1 MSKPFRKPFATIAP
15 SLALAASVVCQHDVG
30 YAQNASVS
38 AALDTLTAPIAD
50 PTTPVMT
57 PVLPMGEIAGQ
68 TYADLVDLALT
79 SPVVVKATVRHQT
92 RLDPVDSPGL
102 SPDFVRLY
110 VEADTNALLV
120 GPPLGESLRFLTD
133 VRLDTNSKIPR
144 LNKAQVLLFGNA
156 VPGKPGELQLSA
168 ADTMFAW
175 SPPLETRVRAIL
187 TELISADAP
196 PRITGLREALH
207 VPGNLVGEGE
217 SQFFF
222 ATESATG
229 IARPSVPG
237 KPASI
242 SVVRR
247 PGEPARWGVSFS
259 EIVDQSAQPPRRDT
273 LAWYR
278 LACSLPAMVPNR
290 AAISSTEADRRM
302 AADDY
307 ALILRDL
314 GPCRRNRIRK

>member
-1 MSKPFRKPFATIAP
+1 MSKPFRKPIATIVTSL
-15 SLALAASVVCQHDVG
+15 SLAAIAMGQNNVAR
-30 YAQNASVS
+30 AQNASDS
-38 AALDTLTAPIAD
+38 AALDPLPAPVAA
-50 PTTPVMT
+50 PVIS
-57 PVLPMGEIAGQ
+57 PLPMRDLAGQ
-68 TYADLVDLALT
+68 TYADLVDLALI
-79 SPVVVKATVRHQT
+79 SPVVAKATVRHQT

-102 SPDFVRLY
+102 SPGFVRLY
-110 VEADTNALLV
+110 IEADTNALLV
-120 GPPLGESLRFLTD
+120 GPPLGESLRFLAD
-133 VRLDTNSKIPR
+133 VRLDTNGKPPR
-144 LNKAQVLLFGNA
+144 LNKTQVMLFGNA

-175 SPPLETRVRAIL
+175 SPALETQVRAIL
-187 TELISADAP
+187 TELISPDAP

-222 ATESATG
+222 ATDSTTG
-229 IARPSVPG
+229 SARPV
-237 KPASI
+237 SI

-247 PGEPARWGVSFS
+247 PGEPTRWGVSFS

-278 LACSLPAMVPNR
+278 LACSLPAMVPAR
-290 AAISSTEADRRM
+290 AAISPTEADQRM
-302 AADDY
+302 AAEDY

-314 GPCRRNRIRK
+314 GPCRRNRITK

>member
-1 MSKPFRKPFATIAP
+1 MSKPFRKPFATIATG
-15 SLALAASVVCQHDVG
+15 LALAAIVAGPRNDA
-30 YAQNASVS
+30 YAQNAADS
-38 AALDTLTAPIAD
+38 AALNPVSAPNTRPI
-50 PTTPVMT
+50 TPVMT
-57 PVLPMGEIAGQ
+57 PALPLGEIAGQ

-102 SPDFVRLY
+102 SPGFVRLF

-144 LNKAQVLLFGNA
+144 LNKTQVLLFGNA

-175 SPPLETRVRAIL
+175 SPALETQVRAIL

-196 PRITGLREALH
+196 PRITGLREAMH

-229 IARPSVPG
+229 TARPAVPG

-247 PGEPARWGVSFS
+247 PGEPTRWGVSFS

-290 AAISSTEADRRM
+290 AAISSTEADQRM